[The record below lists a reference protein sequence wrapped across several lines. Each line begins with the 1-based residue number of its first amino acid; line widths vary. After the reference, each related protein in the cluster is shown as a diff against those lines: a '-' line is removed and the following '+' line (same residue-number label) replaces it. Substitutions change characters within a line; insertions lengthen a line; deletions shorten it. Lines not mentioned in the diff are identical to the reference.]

1 LKVPVLFL
9 MAIFE
14 RIFMANV
21 RITCITRSP
30 PNGGHEHITH
40 AGNPAGNW
48 MWPVEQVIRSI
59 ETGSNTFFVQDDRTG
74 IRAAVGV
81 VREAGKR
88 PYIRTHAD
96 GYYNDNLLSLTACPW
111 RAAA

>member
-1 LKVPVLFL
+1 
-9 MAIFE
+9 MAQAKGVFIVSD
-14 RIFMANV
+14 V
-21 RITCITRSP
+21 RITCILKSP
-30 PNGGHEHITH
+30 PQGGHEHITH
-40 AGNPAGNW
+40 AGNSSGT
-48 MWPVEQVIRSI
+48 WPVELIIGNI
-59 ETGSNTFFVQDDRTG
+59 ERRIDTFFVKDDRTG
-74 IRAAVGV
+74 KRAEVGV

>member
-1 LKVPVLFL
+1 
-9 MAIFE
+9 MAQAREVFIVSD
-14 RIFMANV
+14 V
-21 RITCITRSP
+21 RINCILKSP

-40 AGNPAGNW
+40 AGNSSGT
-48 MWPVEQVIRSI
+48 WPVELIV
-59 ETGSNTFFVQDDRTG
+59 SNIDRGIDTFFVKDDRTG
-74 IRAAVGV
+74 KRAEVGV

-88 PYIRTHAD
+88 PHIRTHAD

>member
-1 LKVPVLFL
+1 
-9 MAIFE
+9 MAQAREVFIVSD
-14 RIFMANV
+14 V
-21 RITCITRSP
+21 RITCILKSP
-30 PNGGHEHITH
+30 SSGGHEYITH
-40 AGNPAGNW
+40 AGNSSGT
-48 MWPVEQVIRSI
+48 WPVELIISNI
-59 ETGSNTFFVQDDRTG
+59 EKRIDTFFVKDDQTG
-74 IRAAVGV
+74 KRAEVGV